1 MLRLRPALQQ
11 KPCVAIEREPPLQY
25 VCFRNAGANHLGVAH
40 GMTPVEIDTFS
51 SVAVLLRSR
60 MEEAA
65 ARAAIL
71 ECVWTLSPRVEDR
84 SNDPPKRR

>member
-1 MLRLRPALQQ
+1 
-11 KPCVAIEREPPLQY
+11 
-25 VCFRNAGANHLGVAH
+25 
-40 GMTPVEIDTFS
+40 MTPVEIDTFS

-71 ECVWTLSPRVEDR
+71 ECVCTLSPRVEDR